1 MDIAERISAR
11 IGQQGSKTGLVQEDA
26 GVCSLQCLAP
36 SVRAVRVMVTH
47 PTFLSFERRWQLPV
61 YFQLR
66 RKISLKK
73 AEITP
78 FVMSS
83 TAAVWSAMT
92 TCWDRNVFVPQLA
105 HRFWKFMLVLSRY
118 RTWIENSLPAY
129 LSGPPKPLPS
139 AGEKLLT
146 TGETT
151 KSISRASTPATPG
164 QAGGNPSEST
174 STDDALLRQC
184 VAVIADA
191 KSLQSHTWVL
201 WRDEVSPMLAP
212 VFVGEDSPIEL
223 SQAEDALRSILQGLI
238 ISILTR
244 RASDAL

>member
-1 MDIAERISAR
+1 MVGDDYLL
-11 IGQQGSKTGLVQEDA
+11 GQK
-26 GVCSLQCLAP
+26 
-36 SVRAVRVMVTH
+36 R
-47 PTFLSFERRWQLPV
+47 
-61 YFQLR
+61 LR
-66 RKISLKK
+66 
-73 AEITP
+73 
-78 FVMSS
+78 
-83 TAAVWSAMT
+83 
-92 TCWDRNVFVPQLA
+92 PQLA

-118 RTWIENSLPAY
+118 RTWIENSLPY
-129 LSGPPKPLPS
+129 LSGPPNPLLS

-151 KSISRASTPATPG
+151 KSISRASTPATQE
-164 QAGGNPSEST
+164 QAEGNPSEST

-191 KSLQSHTWVL
+191 KLLQSRTWVL

-223 SQAEDALRSILQGLI
+223 GQAEDALRSILQGALSAFIPPLCSQI

-244 RASDAL
+244 RAS